1 MLNISIFARRQF
13 LQVSFNQDPPLKK
26 TILYYMACFT
36 RLDEKN
42 IQQIVADY
50 GKKAE
55 FWL

>member
-1 MLNISIFARRQF
+1 MMNISIFARRQF
-13 LQVSFNQDPPLKK
+13 LRVSFYQDPPLKK
-26 TILYYMACFT
+26 TILYYPASFT
-36 RLDEKN
+36 PLDEKN